1 MVSGHRML
9 SRFVTEE
16 KGPEHR
22 GQMHRDQ
29 THYSHAIWGAVVM
42 EEVALSQALKDKDL
56 GRGAGVADRRRA

>member
-42 EEVALSQALKDKDL
+42 EEVALSQALKD
-56 GRGAGVADRRRA
+56 